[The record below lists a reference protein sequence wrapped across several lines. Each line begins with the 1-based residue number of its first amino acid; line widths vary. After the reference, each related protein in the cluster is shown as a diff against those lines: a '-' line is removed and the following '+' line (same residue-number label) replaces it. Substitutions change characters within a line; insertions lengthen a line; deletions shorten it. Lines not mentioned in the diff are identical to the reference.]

1 LRREHDGVLQISLFF
16 KFIMR
21 MEIAAGVTPIP
32 FGKVVEDRK
41 KP

>member
-1 LRREHDGVLQISLFF
+1 MMEYCRYPCFL